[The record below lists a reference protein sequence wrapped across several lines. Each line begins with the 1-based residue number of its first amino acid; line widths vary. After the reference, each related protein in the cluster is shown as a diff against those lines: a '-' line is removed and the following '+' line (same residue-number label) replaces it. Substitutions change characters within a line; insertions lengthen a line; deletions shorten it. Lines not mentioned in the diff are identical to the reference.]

1 MSLQFIFG
9 NSGAGKSR
17 YLYEQIVK
25 ESMEH
30 PQTNYLVLVPEQF
43 TMQTQKEL
51 CTAHPRH
58 GIMNIDVLSFVR
70 LSHRVFEEVGKEV
83 RRILDDEG
91 KSLILRKIA
100 GKYEGE
106 LKVLGGNLK
115 KQGYI
120 SEVKSVISEF
130 TQYGIGFEEL
140 DEFLETL
147 EPESYLY
154 YKLSDIR
161 KVYEGFEDYL
171 ADKYI
176 TKEELLDVLSNVVPD
191 SALLKDSVVVLD
203 GFTGFTPVQNKL
215 LGELMKACRKVMVT
229 VVMDAREDPFT
240 YMHPYQ
246 LFAISKQMVTALVK
260 IAGEQH
266 TQMEE
271 PVYLYGNPVR
281 RFEGNPELGFLE
293 SELFRYRGRQYAWDA
308 KEPKRQPG
316 QEDQSRPAAG
326 EDREEEESRPAAE
339 DDRQGEAAAVRLYSA
354 RNPREEAEYAA
365 AQMRRLVRREGL
377 RYRDMA
383 VIASDMNAYAVH
395 LEKACATYG
404 IPIFMDHK
412 KSILLNAFVEYVR
425 SLLAMVDQKF
435 SYESVF
441 RFLRAGMNGFTLEE
455 IDRLENYVIALGLK
469 GYKKWQSPWVRAAR
483 GHSAE
488 ELEALNRLR
497 VRFVEKM
504 ESLMFILQKRTKT
517 VGDITLAVYEFFM
530 QEKMQEQIRKLEIQF
545 QEKGELALAK
555 EYSQIY
561 RIVIELFEKFVE
573 LLGDEKVS
581 LKEYCELLD
590 AGLEEAK
597 VGVVPPSLDQVVIG
611 DVERTRLNHLKVL
624 FFVGANDT
632 FLPGNLGKG
641 GLLSERDREK
651 FAQGKLPLSPGAKE
665 KTYIQKFYL
674 YMNLTKPSEKL
685 YLSFSKVSSDGK
697 ALRPAYLV
705 QDIRRL
711 FPRLRIQED
720 MGNLAD
726 QEITWDTGAV
736 YLARGLRARRQGLC
750 DEWKELY
757 SWYRRQEAEKKASA
771 CEGEGSQHME
781 PEGLLRDTL
790 LEEARLAY
798 RKPDWRMP
806 FGTGTDRILDA
817 AFYKK
822 EPDCLEKEAAGR
834 LFGDSSRA
842 SVTRLERFASCAYAH
857 FLTYGLRLS
866 EREEYGF
873 ESLDLGNI
881 AHQSMERFAR
891 KADEHQA
898 QWTELTEELR
908 GELVDESVEESIVD
922 YGNTVLYSS
931 ARNEYMVTRIKN
943 LIRRSVWALTKQMER
958 GDFQPAGYEL
968 KFGSGK
974 IDRMDT
980 CEDERHIYV
989 KVTDYKTGMK
999 SFDITAF
1006 YHGLQM
1012 QLPVYLNAALEIEK
1026 QKARHP
1032 KGGEEAGKEVVPA
1045 GIFYYRMQD
1054 PFVEKEPD
1062 DAILEGKILKELRL
1076 DGLIN
1081 ADDEVIGHLERDLAG
1096 TSNLLPVGRNK
1107 DGSLSK
1113 NSKVLPPEEFALFLE
1128 YAKEKE
1134 RELKRQMAEGHAE
1147 AAPYELGGN
1156 TGCDYCAYH
1165 AVCGFDPRLDGYGY
1179 RRLEKYSVEE
1189 VMERIREY
1197 TDRNEAGES
1206 EN

>member
-1 MSLQFIFG
+1 MALQFILG
-9 NSGAGKSR
+9 NSGSGKTYYMHQR
-17 YLYEQIVK
+17 ILKEADAAPGKNFLIV
-25 ESMEH
+25 
-30 PQTNYLVLVPEQF
+30 VPEQF
-43 TMQTQKEL
+43 TMQTQRDL
-51 CTAHPRH
+51 CAAHPRH

-100 GKYEGE
+100 GKYEDE
-106 LKVLGGNLK
+106 LKVLRGNLK
-115 KQGYI
+115 KAGYI

-130 TQYGIGFEEL
+130 TQYGIGFGEL

-176 TKEELLDVLSNVVPD
+176 TKEELLDVLSQVVPD

-215 LGELMKACRKVMVT
+215 LGELMKVCKKVMVT

-260 IAGEQH
+260 IAGEQR

-271 PVYLYGNPVR
+271 PVYLYGKPVR

-293 SELFRYRGRQYAWDA
+293 SELFRHKGRQFVRDT
-308 KEPKRQPG
+308 KEAGQKPEQEEPLPDTGACREEKSGPG
-316 QEDQSRPAAG
+316 AG
-326 EDREEEESRPAAE
+326 TCREEESGSGAGLCPREETAVSLYAA
-339 DDRQGEAAAVRLYSA
+339 RSPG
-354 RNPREEAEYAA
+354 EEAEYVAA
-365 AQMRRLVRREGL
+365 RMRRLVRREGL

-425 SLLAMVDQKF
+425 SLLAMVDDNF

-441 RFLRAGMNGFTLEE
+441 RFLRAGMNGFTRDEV
-455 IDRLENYVIALGLK
+455 DRLENYVIALGLK
-469 GYKKWQSPWVRAAR
+469 GYKKWQSPWVRVSR
-483 GHSAE
+483 GQTVE
-488 ELEALNRLR
+488 GLEALNRLR

-504 ESLMFILQKRTKT
+504 DGLVFILRKRNKT

-530 QEKMQEQIRKLEIQF
+530 QEKLQEQIRRLEIRF

-561 RIVIELFEKFVE
+561 RIVIELFDKFVD

-581 LKEYCELLD
+581 LQEYCELLD
-590 AGLEEAK
+590 AGLQEAK
-597 VGVVPPSLDQVVIG
+597 VGVIPPSLDQVVIG
-611 DVERTRLNHLKVL
+611 DVERTRLNNLKVL
-624 FFVGANDT
+624 FFVGANDI
-632 FLPGNLGKG
+632 FLPGKPGQG

-651 FAQGKLPLSPGAKE
+651 FARQKLPLSPGAKE

-711 FPRLRIQED
+711 FPDLKIQED
-720 MGNLAD
+720 MGNLA
-726 QEITWDTGAV
+726 ERELTVDTGAM
-736 YLARGLRARRQGLC
+736 YLAKGLSGRRQGLGG
-750 DEWKELY
+750 EWKELY
-757 SWYRRQEAEKKASA
+757 SWYRRREAEKKALP
-771 CEGEGSQHME
+771 CG
-781 PEGLLRDTL
+781 
-790 LEEARLAY
+790 
-798 RKPDWRMP
+798 MP

-817 AFYKK
+817 AFYRK
-822 EPDCLEKEAAGR
+822 EPDRLEKEAANR
-834 LFGDSSRA
+834 LFGDISHA

-891 KADEHQA
+891 KVDEHQA
-898 QWTELTEELR
+898 EWTELTEELKS
-908 GELVDESVEESIVD
+908 ELVDKSVEESIAD

-943 LIRRSVWALTKQMER
+943 LIRRSVWALTKQMEK
-958 GDFQPAGYEL
+958 GDFKPKGYEL
-968 KFGSGK
+968 RFSSGK

-1012 QLPVYLNAALEIEK
+1012 QLAVYLNAALEIEG

-1032 KGGEEAGKEVVPA
+1032 KNGEDAGKEIVPA

-1054 PFVEKEPD
+1054 PFVEKEAD
-1062 DAILEGKILKELRL
+1062 DKKLEGKILKELRL
-1076 DGLIN
+1076 DGLVN
-1081 ADDEVIGHLERDLAG
+1081 ADEEVIEHLEHGLAG
-1096 TSNLLPVGRNK
+1096 SSNLIPVARNK
-1107 DGSLSK
+1107 DGSLSRS
-1113 NSKVLPPEEFALFLE
+1113 SKVLPPEQFGMFLE
-1128 YAKEKE
+1128 YAREKE
-1134 RELKRQMAEGHAE
+1134 RELKQKMEEGHAE

-1156 TGCDYCAYH
+1156 TGCDYCAYR
-1165 AVCGFDPRLDGYGY
+1165 AICGFDPRLDGYGF

-1197 TDRNEAGES
+1197 TDRNQEEV
-1206 EN
+1206 